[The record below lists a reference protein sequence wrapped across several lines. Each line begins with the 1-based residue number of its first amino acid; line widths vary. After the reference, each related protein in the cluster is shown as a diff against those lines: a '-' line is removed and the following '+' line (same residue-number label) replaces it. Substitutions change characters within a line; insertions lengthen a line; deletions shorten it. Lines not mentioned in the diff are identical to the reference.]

1 MLKIIKD
8 KDPIWD
14 TDKFDVILIGTSIYN
29 QLNGGFQSK
38 MKYKYPMVDEKNRE
52 TKYADFSKLGTRI
65 TINNTPIISLMY
77 ICGYPR
83 PNIDTVDYD
92 SLTKCLLTANAEF
105 RGKKVMATILGSSQ
119 FDGNGDKDKCLK
131 IIEDSTKDLDITLY
145 DYEQKKRA
153 DEIREQKMYL
163 KSLQYTDI
171 EKYNKLKN
179 VFDLYL
185 KKLYLNGYKNSEKR
199 KNHCTRK

>member
-38 MKYKYPMVDEKNRE
+38 MKYKYPIVDEKNRE

-65 TINNTPIISLMY
+65 TINDTPIISLMY

-92 SLTKCLLTANAEF
+92 SLKKCLLTANAEF

-185 KKLYLNGYKNSEKR
+185 KKLYLNG
-199 KNHCTRK
+199 

>member
-8 KDPIWD
+8 KDPIWE
-14 TDKFDVILIGTSIYN
+14 TDNFDVILIGTSIYN

-38 MKYKYPMVDEKNRE
+38 IKYKYPIVDEKNRE

-65 TINNTPIISLMY
+65 TINDTPIISLMY

-105 RGKKVMATILGSSQ
+105 RGKKIMATIIGSSQ

-131 IIEDSTKDLDITLY
+131 IIKDSTKDLDITLY
-145 DYEQKKRA
+145 DYDQKKRI

-185 KKLYLNGYKNSEKR
+185 KKLYLNG
-199 KNHCTRK
+199 

>member
-8 KDPIWD
+8 KDPIWE

-38 MKYKYPMVDEKNRE
+38 MKYKYPIVDEKNRE

-65 TINNTPIISLMY
+65 TINDTPIISLMY

-92 SLTKCLLTANAEF
+92 SLIKCLLTANAEF

-171 EKYNKLKN
+171 EKYNKLKD

-185 KKLYLNGYKNSEKR
+185 KKLYLNG
-199 KNHCTRK
+199 

>member
-8 KDPIWD
+8 KDPIWE

-38 MKYKYPMVDEKNRE
+38 IKYKYPIVDEKNRE

-65 TINNTPIISLMY
+65 TINDTPTISLMY

-105 RGKKVMATILGSSQ
+105 RGKKVLTTILGSSQ
-119 FDGNGDKDKCLK
+119 FDGNGNKDKCLK
-131 IIEDSTKDLDITLY
+131 IIKDSTKDLDITLY

-171 EKYNKLKN
+171 EKYNKLKD

-185 KKLYLNGYKNSEKR
+185 KKLYLNG
-199 KNHCTRK
+199 

>member
-65 TINNTPIISLMY
+65 TINDTPIISLMY

-185 KKLYLNGYKNSEKR
+185 KKLYLNG
-199 KNHCTRK
+199 

>member
-8 KDPIWD
+8 KDPIWE

-38 MKYKYPMVDEKNRE
+38 MKYKYPIVDEKNRE
-52 TKYADFSKLGTRI
+52 TKYADISKLGTRI
-65 TINNTPIISLMY
+65 TINDTPIISLMY

-145 DYEQKKRA
+145 DYDQKKRA

-163 KSLQYTDI
+163 KSLQYMDI

-185 KKLYLNGYKNSEKR
+185 KKLYLNG
-199 KNHCTRK
+199 

>member
-8 KDPIWD
+8 KDPIWE
-14 TDKFDVILIGTSIYN
+14 TDNFDVILIGTSIYN

-38 MKYKYPMVDEKNRE
+38 IKYKYPIVDEKNRE

-65 TINNTPIISLMY
+65 TINDTPIISLMY

-105 RGKKVMATILGSSQ
+105 RGKKIMATIIGSSQ

-131 IIEDSTKDLDITLY
+131 IIKDSTKDLNITLY
-145 DYEQKKRA
+145 DYEQKKRI

-185 KKLYLNGYKNSEKR
+185 KKLYLNG
-199 KNHCTRK
+199 

>member
-8 KDPIWD
+8 KDPIWE
-14 TDKFDVILIGTSIYN
+14 TDNFDVILIGTSIYN

-38 MKYKYPMVDEKNRE
+38 IKYKYPIVDEKNRE
-52 TKYADFSKLGTRI
+52 TKYAYFSKLGTRI
-65 TINNTPIISLMY
+65 TINDTPIISLMY

-105 RGKKVMATILGSSQ
+105 RGKKIMATIIGSSQ

-131 IIEDSTKDLDITLY
+131 IIKDSTKDLDITLY
-145 DYEQKKRA
+145 DYEQKKRI

-185 KKLYLNGYKNSEKR
+185 KKLYLNG
-199 KNHCTRK
+199 

>member
-8 KDPIWD
+8 KDPIWE
-14 TDKFDVILIGTSIYN
+14 TDNFDVILIGTSIYN

-38 MKYKYPMVDEKNRE
+38 IKYKYPIVDEKNRE

-65 TINNTPIISLMY
+65 TINDTPIISLMY

-105 RGKKVMATILGSSQ
+105 RGKKIMATIIGSSQ

-131 IIEDSTKDLDITLY
+131 IIKDSTKDLDITLY
-145 DYEQKKRA
+145 DYEQKKRI

-171 EKYNKLKN
+171 EKYNKIKN

-185 KKLYLNGYKNSEKR
+185 KKLYLNG
-199 KNHCTRK
+199 

>member
-14 TDKFDVILIGTSIYN
+14 TDNFDVILIGTSIYN

-65 TINNTPIISLMY
+65 TINDTPIISLMY

-185 KKLYLNGYKNSEKR
+185 KKLYLNG
-199 KNHCTRK
+199 

>member
-8 KDPIWD
+8 KDPLWE

-38 MKYKYPMVDEKNRE
+38 IKYKYPIVDEKNRE

-65 TINNTPIISLMY
+65 TINDTPTISLMY

-105 RGKKVMATILGSSQ
+105 RGKKVLTTILGSSQ

-131 IIEDSTKDLDITLY
+131 IIKDSTKDLDITLY

-171 EKYNKLKN
+171 EKYNKLKD

-185 KKLYLNGYKNSEKR
+185 KKLYLNG
-199 KNHCTRK
+199 

>member
-38 MKYKYPMVDEKNRE
+38 MKYKYPMVDEKNRK

-65 TINNTPIISLMY
+65 TINDTPIISLMY

-131 IIEDSTKDLDITLY
+131 IIEDTAKDLDITLY

-185 KKLYLNGYKNSEKR
+185 KKLYLNG
-199 KNHCTRK
+199 

>member
-8 KDPIWD
+8 KDPIWE

-65 TINNTPIISLMY
+65 TINDTPVISLMY

-185 KKLYLNGYKNSEKR
+185 KKLYLNG
-199 KNHCTRK
+199 

>member
-8 KDPIWD
+8 KDPIWE

-38 MKYKYPMVDEKNRE
+38 IKYKYPIVDEKNRE

-65 TINNTPIISLMY
+65 TINDTPIISLMY

-105 RGKKVMATILGSSQ
+105 RGKKIMTTIIGSSQ

-131 IIEDSTKDLDITLY
+131 IIKDSTKDLDITLY
-145 DYEQKKRA
+145 DYEQKKRI

-185 KKLYLNGYKNSEKR
+185 KKLYLNG
-199 KNHCTRK
+199 

>member
-8 KDPIWD
+8 KDPIWE
-14 TDKFDVILIGTSIYN
+14 TDNFDVILIGTSIYN

-38 MKYKYPMVDEKNRE
+38 IKYKYPIVDEKNRE

-65 TINNTPIISLMY
+65 TINDTPIISLMY

-105 RGKKVMATILGSSQ
+105 RCKKIMATIIGSSQ

-131 IIEDSTKDLDITLY
+131 IIKDSTKDLDITLY
-145 DYEQKKRA
+145 DYEQKKRI

-185 KKLYLNGYKNSEKR
+185 KKLYLNG
-199 KNHCTRK
+199 

>member
-8 KDPIWD
+8 KDPIWE
-14 TDKFDVILIGTSIYN
+14 TDNFDVILIGTSIYN

-38 MKYKYPMVDEKNRE
+38 IKYKYPIVDEKNRE

-65 TINNTPIISLMY
+65 TINDTPIISLMY

-105 RGKKVMATILGSSQ
+105 RGKKIMATIIGSSQ
-119 FDGNGDKDKCLK
+119 FDGTGDKDKCLK
-131 IIEDSTKDLDITLY
+131 IIKDSTKDLDITLY
-145 DYEQKKRA
+145 DYEQKKRI

-185 KKLYLNGYKNSEKR
+185 KKLYLNG
-199 KNHCTRK
+199 

>member
-8 KDPIWD
+8 KDPIWE
-14 TDKFDVILIGTSIYN
+14 TDNFDVILIGTSIYN

-38 MKYKYPMVDEKNRE
+38 IKYKYPIVDEKNRE

-65 TINNTPIISLMY
+65 TINDTPIISLMY

-105 RGKKVMATILGSSQ
+105 RGKKIMATIIGSSQ

-131 IIEDSTKDLDITLY
+131 IIKDSTKDLDITLY
-145 DYEQKKRA
+145 DYEQKKRI

-179 VFDLYL
+179 VFDLYR
-185 KKLYLNGYKNSEKR
+185 KKLYLNG
-199 KNHCTRK
+199 

>member
-8 KDPIWD
+8 KDPIWE

-65 TINNTPIISLMY
+65 TINDTPIISLMY

-185 KKLYLNGYKNSEKR
+185 KKLYLNG
-199 KNHCTRK
+199 

>member
-8 KDPIWD
+8 KDPIWE
-14 TDKFDVILIGTSIYN
+14 TDNFDVILIGTSIHN

-38 MKYKYPMVDEKNRE
+38 IKYKYPIVDEKNRE

-65 TINNTPIISLMY
+65 TINDTPIISLMY

-105 RGKKVMATILGSSQ
+105 RGKKIMATIIGSSQ

-131 IIEDSTKDLDITLY
+131 IIKDSTKDLDITLY
-145 DYEQKKRA
+145 DYEQKKRI

-185 KKLYLNGYKNSEKR
+185 KKLYLNG
-199 KNHCTRK
+199 

>member
-8 KDPIWD
+8 KDPIWE

-65 TINNTPIISLMY
+65 TINDTPVISLMY

-119 FDGNGDKDKCLK
+119 FDGNGDKNKCLK

-145 DYEQKKRA
+145 DYDQKKRA

-185 KKLYLNGYKNSEKR
+185 KKLYLNG
-199 KNHCTRK
+199 

>member
-8 KDPIWD
+8 KDPIWE

-38 MKYKYPMVDEKNRE
+38 IKYKYPIVDEKNRE

-65 TINNTPIISLMY
+65 TINDTPTISLMY

-83 PNIDTVDYD
+83 PKIDTVDCD

-105 RGKKVMATILGSSQ
+105 RGKKVLTTILGSSQ

-131 IIEDSTKDLDITLY
+131 IIKDSTKDLDITLY

-185 KKLYLNGYKNSEKR
+185 KKLYLNG
-199 KNHCTRK
+199 

>member
-8 KDPIWD
+8 KDPIWE

-38 MKYKYPMVDEKNRE
+38 MKYKYPIVDEKNRE

-65 TINNTPIISLMY
+65 TINDTPIISLMY

-105 RGKKVMATILGSSQ
+105 RGKRVMATILGSSQ

-131 IIEDSTKDLDITLY
+131 IIEGSTKDLDITLY
-145 DYEQKKRA
+145 DYEQKKRI

-185 KKLYLNGYKNSEKR
+185 KKLYLNG
-199 KNHCTRK
+199 

>member
-8 KDPIWD
+8 KDPIWE
-14 TDKFDVILIGTSIYN
+14 TDNFDVILIGTSIYN

-38 MKYKYPMVDEKNRE
+38 MKYKYPIVDEKNRE

-65 TINNTPIISLMY
+65 TINDTPIISLMY

-105 RGKKVMATILGSSQ
+105 RGKRVMATILGSSQ

-185 KKLYLNGYKNSEKR
+185 KKLYLNG
-199 KNHCTRK
+199 